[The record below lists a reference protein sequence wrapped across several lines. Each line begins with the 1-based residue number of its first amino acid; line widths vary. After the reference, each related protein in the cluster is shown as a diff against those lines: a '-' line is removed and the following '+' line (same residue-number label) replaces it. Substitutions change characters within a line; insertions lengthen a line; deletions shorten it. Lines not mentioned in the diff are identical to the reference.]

1 MKNIETIYLVDD
13 DDVFQFLTKKVI
25 EESNLV
31 SKIKIFN
38 NGQEAIEDIT
48 DKYMKGS
55 QLPEIILLDLS
66 MPVMDGWEFLEEFSK
81 IENNH
86 SIMIYVISSSI
97 SPKDVEKAN
106 SYSSVRDYIIKPITK
121 VKFIE
126 LLNNIEKQ

>member
-66 MPVMDGWEFLEEFSK
+66 MPVMDGWEFLEEFNK